1 MVVPAESIQPSSS
14 QVNPSE
20 PTLSS
25 VSANVLNDGT
35 AKATEATA
43 MSASK
48 TATESSDDVDT
59 GVDCI
64 DDVDAKISWDESE
77 LALDP
82 YHLLGPNTP
91 PRGGRKTR
99 KCSHELFVKGCAM
112 RLLDGHPARSQC
124 YTHQCTYPLP
134 KGHI

>member
-82 YHLLGPNTP
+82 
-91 PRGGRKTR
+91 
-99 KCSHELFVKGCAM
+99 
-112 RLLDGHPARSQC
+112 
-124 YTHQCTYPLP
+124 
-134 KGHI
+134 